1 MKLILIFVLFFS
13 SFGCNNVDIKKNY
26 SFDEKLYTCSKCGS
40 ILYNSKD
47 FLYENESS
55 KDFKISFS
63 EKVTYDLNSL
73 DKKNKSPLFCKICNK
88 KLGNFIKGDSTNNQE
103 RHCVDKNSIILKK
116 IMK

>member
-26 SFDEKLYTCSKCGS
+26 SFDEELYTCAKCGS

-63 EKVTYDLNSL
+63 EKVTYDLN
-73 DKKNKSPLFCKICNK
+73 
-88 KLGNFIKGDSTNNQE
+88 
-103 RHCVDKNSIILKK
+103 
-116 IMK
+116 